1 MLYEQRIY
9 RCYPGRMSTLLE
21 RFETTTLSIWDRHG
35 IRQAGFWTPIVGKS
49 NLELIYLLA
58 WESMSEREIKWASFS
73 KDSEWLKKRA
83 VSEADGPI
91 VASIENSFL
100 QPTSFSLVQ

>member
-9 RCYPGRMSTLLE
+9 QCYPGRMPALLE

-35 IRQAGFWTPIVGKS
+35 IRQAGFWTPVVGKS

-58 WESMSEREIKWASFS
+58 WESMSEREEKWASFGN
-73 KDSEWLKKRA
+73 DPEWLKKRA
-83 VSEADGPI
+83 SSEEDGPI
-91 VASIENSFL
+91 VASIENTFL

>member
-9 RCYPGRMSTLLE
+9 RCYPGRMPALLE

-35 IRQAGFWTPIVGKS
+35 IRQAGFWLPVVGKS

-58 WESMSEREIKWASFS
+58 WESMSEREKKWASFRN
-73 KDSEWLKKRA
+73 DPEWLKKRA
-83 VSEADGPI
+83 ESEVDGPI

-100 QPTSFSLVQ
+100 EPTSFSLVQ